1 MAFPYQPALD
11 SLRALA
17 VLAVIAYHNGY
28 AWAVGGFLG
37 VDAFFVLSGYLITTL
52 LVLEYRRLD
61 AIGLAAFWG
70 RRIRRLMPALL
81 LVLLFSALYGTLVL
95 RSYEIGRLRADSL
108 SSLFYVANWR
118 FIVSGQSYF
127 DLFATPSPLRHLWS
141 LAIEEQ
147 FYLGWPVVVVVCLR
161 IRRGGTGLLGAV
173 CGVGAIASVIAMHA
187 LYNAQEPSRAYYG
200 TDTRVHTLLIGA
212 LLGLALLRWRPRP
225 GAMTT
230 VLQGAAALIA
240 VAVAW
245 TWHVVNATDAGYYGI
260 GSLAYAVGIAVI
272 IAAVVQT
279 GSLLARMLTI
289 PPLPW
294 IGRISYGLYLWHWP
308 VIVWLVHWRVGFGA
322 SRLVALRLVVTF
334 ALATASYYLVEM
346 PIRKGRWFPRSS
358 RSRRFALP
366 VAVAVVASVLL
377 ASTVGATAPPSYLT
391 GGFPIHC
398 PSPTSVERREAQ
410 AALSSLGKNSRI
422 PRLPAMSVIGDSVS
436 CSLWPGFAAIHR
448 QDGLRFRMGGAIACG
463 EASQEVLASAQ
474 VDLVPTDTDKCES
487 LIAQLRHD
495 ANPRGTKIALWMSSW
510 ERADLN
516 DRGTRLVAGSVRW
529 DAVLTRRMERIV
541 DELRRNGT
549 RVVMVTMPPKALG
562 EVGGVSVRSST
573 HDDDSYAN
581 LNNLLLR
588 FAASHASDVTLIDL
602 AGHVCPGGPPCP
614 RTIDGIAPR
623 AIDGGHFTP
632 AGSVWALEWLLPQIH
647 QALIALRPAA

>member
-11 SLRALA
+11 SLRAFA

-61 AIGLAAFWG
+61 AIGLVAFWG
-70 RRIRRLMPALL
+70 RRIRRLMPALI
-81 LVLLFSALYGTLVL
+81 LVLLFAALYGRLVL

-147 FYLGWPVVVVVCLR
+147 FYLVWPIVVLACLR
-161 IRRGGTGLLGAV
+161 IRRGGTGLLTAV
-173 CGVGAIASVIAMHA
+173 CGVGGIASVVAMHA

-200 TDTRVHTLLIGA
+200 TDTRVHTLLVGA

-225 GAMTT
+225 GTMTAT
-230 VLQGAAALIA
+230 LQVGAALTA
-240 VAVAW
+240 VAIAW
-245 TWHVVNATDAGYYGI
+245 SWHVVNATDAGYYGL
-260 GSLAYAVGIAVI
+260 GSLAYAIGVAII
-272 IAAVVQT
+272 IAAVVQAA
-279 GSLLARMLTI
+279 SPLARMLTI

-308 VIVWLVHWRVGFGA
+308 VIVWLVHWRVGFGD

-334 ALATASYYLVEM
+334 ALAAASYYLVEM
-346 PIRKGRWFPRSS
+346 PIRRGRWFAPSS
-358 RSRRFALP
+358 RASRFALP
-366 VAVAVVASVLL
+366 VAVVAAAGVLV

-398 PSPTSVERREAQ
+398 PAPISAELRDARHALSKLGKDFRSPTLQ
-410 AALSSLGKNSRI
+410 PI
-422 PRLPAMSVIGDSVS
+422 SVIGDSVS
-436 CSLWPGFAAIHR
+436 CSLWPGLAAIR
-448 QDGLRFRMGGAIACG
+448 RRDGLRFRMGGAIACG
-463 EASQEVLASAQ
+463 EASQEVLASDH
-474 VDLVPTDTDKCES
+474 VDLVPVDTDKCES
-487 LIAQLRHD
+487 LMAQLRRD
-495 ANPRGTKIALWMSSW
+495 ANPRGTKIALWISSW
-510 ERADLN
+510 ERADLDDN
-516 DRGTRLVAGSVRW
+516 GNRLVAGSKRW
-529 DAVLTRRMERIV
+529 AAVLTKRMEHIV
-541 DELRRNGT
+541 SELARNET
-549 RVVMVTMPPKALG
+549 RVVMVTMPAKALG
-562 EVGGVSVRSST
+562 EVGGVSVRSSG
-573 HDDDSYAN
+573 HDDATYAN
-581 LNNLLLR
+581 LNNLLLQ
-588 FAASHASDVTLIDL
+588 FAARHAADVTLIDF

-614 RTIDGIAPR
+614 RTLDGIAPR

-632 AGSVWALEWLLPQIH
+632 EGSVWALQWLLPQI
-647 QALIALRPAA
+647 ALRTAA